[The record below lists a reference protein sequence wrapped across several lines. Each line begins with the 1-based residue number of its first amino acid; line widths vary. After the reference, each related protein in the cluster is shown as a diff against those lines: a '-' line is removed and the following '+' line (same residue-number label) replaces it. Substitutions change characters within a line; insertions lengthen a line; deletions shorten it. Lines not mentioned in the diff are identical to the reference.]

1 MSPSSVKV
9 MSGADS
15 LCSSLEQA
23 GPGPLDNITSV
34 ATGAVGGS
42 AGPLKCVYNGNGS
55 GSISCNSVSGAGPL
69 YASVTS
75 VS

>member
-1 MSPSSVKV
+1 MYF
-9 MSGADS
+9 
-15 LCSSLEQA
+15 SLEQA

-34 ATGAVGGS
+34 ATGGIHGS
-42 AGPLKCVYNGNGS
+42 AGPLKCVYNGDGS
-55 GSISCNSVSGAGPL
+55 MSCSNVSGAGPL